1 MRRDAMS
8 ARGYN
13 KVIQIGNLT
22 ADPELKYTS
31 NGTAF
36 TIFRIAVTR
45 AYSNNG
51 QTQDDTQYFRVI
63 VWGKTAEAA
72 RSYLVKGNKVL
83 VDGRLENRKYPDPA
97 TQHERQGTEVVCT
110 ELVFLGGG
118 RGEPRLG
125 DPGSSLPGDEL
136 PPDAEVPF

>member
-1 MRRDAMS
+1 MS

-31 NGTAF
+31 NGTPFA
-36 TIFRIAVTR
+36 IFRIAVTR

-51 QTQDDTQYFRVI
+51 HTQDDTQYFRVI

-72 RSYLVKGNKVL
+72 NTYLVKGNKVL
-83 VDGRLENRKYPDPA
+83 VDGRLENRKYIDPA
-97 TQHERQGTEVVCT
+97 TQQDRQLTEIVCT

-125 DPGSSLPGDEL
+125 EPGSSMEGDEP
-136 PPDAEVPF
+136 PPDSEVPF